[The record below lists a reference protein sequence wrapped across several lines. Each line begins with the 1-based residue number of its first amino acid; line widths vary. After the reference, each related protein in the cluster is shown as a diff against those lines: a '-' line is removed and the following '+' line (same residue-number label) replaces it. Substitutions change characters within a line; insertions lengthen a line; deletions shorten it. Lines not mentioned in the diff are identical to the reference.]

1 MASFDTKPLLEAL
14 SCPIG
19 ELIAAV
25 GHGVAE
31 AQREMDHASLAA
43 LQEVYSRN
51 DGLFGELQKIGYR
64 PTWYHIPEAEGE
76 LQVALTI
83 SGQETTGGS
92 GSTPAAGTGRS
103 KLKLYAAP
111 VDAGYA
117 SRFGFSLNATSRVKF
132 RIVPVPPSNA
142 AEALQ
147 AMPALTGLPLGEAR
161 ARLALLG
168 IVATFPPNALD
179 SAVVTRQEPAPGTM
193 LSSNAGVSV
202 GVGSA

>member
-1 MASFDTKPLLEAL
+1 MATFDTQPLLEAL
-14 SCPIG
+14 SCPLG
-19 ELIAAV
+19 ELIASV

-31 AQREMDHASLAA
+31 AQRELDHASLSA
-43 LQEVYSRN
+43 LQDVYSRN

-83 SGQETTGGS
+83 TGQQTTG

-103 KLKLYAAP
+103 KMKLYAAP

-132 RIVPVPPSNA
+132 RVVPVPPSNA
-142 AEALQ
+142 ADALQ
-147 AMPALTGLPLGEAR
+147 AMPALTGLALGEAR

-168 IVATFPPNALD
+168 ITATFPPNALD
-179 SAVVTRQEPAPGTM
+179 SALVTRQEPAPGTM
-193 LSSNAGVSV
+193 LGSGTAVSV